1 MSHAIGFCCTLE
13 SGLNDRSERTIDE
26 WLIVPRGEGSIN
38 SVGKPGV
45 WKSSKYCGG
54 IACEQVTEF
63 QVWMSLLALS
73 SFGN

>member
-38 SVGKPGV
+38 SVEKIG
-45 WKSSKYCGG
+45 
-54 IACEQVTEF
+54 
-63 QVWMSLLALS
+63 SLEIIKVLRS
-73 SFGN
+73 HCV